1 MCIKDYKLRPDI
13 VCFCRKTLIQIENFD
28 QKFGKTDTW
37 LSGSYFIFFVGLF
50 HDHCMSGLQVFF
62 YIHNLVAMT
71 REHSKKPGL
80 QKSKSCEESVPL
92 EVARQMAGS
101 KEAYNFQVKENAA
114 HSNAI
119 IMINMTFRIKM
130 VKFNY
135 IKILYII
142 LLAYIKHLNLIII
155 NNLRSDKL

>member
-13 VCFCRKTLIQIENFD
+13 VCFYRKTLIQIENFD

-37 LSGSYFIFFVGLF
+37 LSGSYFF
-50 HDHCMSGLQVFF
+50 LQGCSMITACQDYKFF

-71 REHSKKPGL
+71 REHSKRPGL

-92 EVARQMAGS
+92 KVARQMAGS